1 MPEQFPGIEK
11 SLNFFRTMHDSRLIP
26 LRCMPKRI
34 IQADRI
40 FSGTGETWEGEK
52 NRAIVIDETGVI
64 LDLIP
69 VGSAEAEVFEGS
81 ICPGFV
87 NAHGHLELAHLKGAI
102 GRHTTLIPFLDGVN
116 KLRAFPEE
124 EKQAAIARAEV
135 QMWQAGVS
143 ACGDISNSL
152 DSLAVKRASSIRFH
166 TFIEIFGV
174 SDARTRAAIERAEPI
189 QQAYREAGLS
199 AGLSPHAPYSAR
211 TLLLRELSARARA
224 GSYPISI
231 HMQETQAEQKLFTEA
246 DPSFPDFFK
255 SMGIDD
261 TEEVPV
267 GPNPLDYVMASVS
280 GSEVC
285 QLMLVHNTLTT
296 SADMHT
302 ALNSQGV
309 DPWWCLCPRAN
320 LYIENQLPD
329 FSLFQKYSDRVLVG
343 TDSLA
348 SNDDLNPLN
357 ELIAI
362 REAAPT
368 IDPGLL
374 ISWACGNGACF
385 FGWDD
390 LGQIEKGRKPG
401 LVLISRSEGG
411 SPLGPGSLSRR
422 LA

>member
-1 MPEQFPGIEK
+1 MP
-11 SLNFFRTMHDSRLIP
+11 N
-26 LRCMPKRI
+26 RI
-34 IQADRI
+34 IQAERI
-40 FSGTGETWEGEK
+40 FSGSGETWEGDR
-52 NRAIVIDETGVI
+52 NCAIVIDDAGLI

-69 VGSAEAEVFEGS
+69 AGSAEAEVFEGS

-124 EKQAAIARAEV
+124 ERQAAIANAETE
-135 QMWQAGVS
+135 MWEAGVS
-143 ACGDISNSL
+143 ACGDISNGL
-152 DSLAVKRASSIRFH
+152 DSLEVKKASSIRFH

-174 SDARTRAAIERAEPI
+174 SDARTRAAIERADPI
-189 QQAYREAGLS
+189 QRVFREAGLS
-199 AGLSPHAPYSAR
+199 AGLSPHAPYTAR
-211 TLLLRELSARARA
+211 TLLLRELSSRARS

-231 HMQETQAEQKLFTEA
+231 HMQETQAEQKLFTE
-246 DPSFPDFFK
+246 DDRSFPDFFK
-255 SMGIDD
+255 AMGIDD
-261 TEEVPV
+261 FEEVPI
-267 GPNPLDYVMASVS
+267 GPNPLDYVMKLVS
-280 GSEVC
+280 GSEAC
-285 QLMLVHNTLTT
+285 RLMLVHNTLTT
-296 SADMHT
+296 SADMQT
-302 ALNSQGV
+302 ALDSEGV

-329 FSLFQKYSDRVLVG
+329 FSLFQMHSNRVLIG

-362 REAAPT
+362 REAVPA

-374 ISWACGNGACF
+374 ISWACGNGARF

-390 LGQIEKGRKPG
+390 LGQIEKGKQPG
-401 LVLISRSEGG
+401 LVLISRSKDG
-411 SPLGPGSLSRR
+411 SPLGPGSLSER